1 MIKRTHIKATLAEG
15 FKVEAQARKHKIVM
29 DLPAPLGSDAGPTPV
44 DILLASLAGCIGIVA
59 RYHAPKHG
67 IEIKNMNITVKAE
80 YDTAGFEGQDVK
92 PGLLNVNVVV
102 EVESPNS
109 EDEIKKFIEFVEKH
123 CPIEDTLESETP
135 VKTTVIKK

>member
-1 MIKRTHIKATLAEG
+1 MLNNEENTCKSYVSRRFI
-15 FKVEAQARKHKIVM
+15 VEAYARKYKIVM
-29 DLPAPLGSDAGPTPV
+29 DLPAPWGSNAGPTLV

-59 RYHAPKHG
+59 RFHASKHG
-67 IEIKNMNITVKAE
+67 VEIKSMNITVEAE

-92 PGLLNVNVVV
+92 PGLLSVNVVV

-123 CPIEDTLESETP
+123 CPIEDTM
-135 VKTTVIKK
+135 K